1 MIRVFSDGGDT
12 IVQLDEGVLDS
23 EGATRL
29 RELLR
34 TLLAEAKQP
43 IVVDLSRSREVTPI
57 ALAAL
62 VDDFERLRPVRF
74 RGLSQHASRVLAHL
88 TRTPSRA
95 RSTAL

>member
-1 MIRVFSDGGDT
+1 MTLGWWRRNGLPVAAIAVLLPLT
-12 IVQLDEGVLDS
+12 VGVIGTNEWS
-23 EGATRL
+23 EHGRAT
-29 RELLR
+29 
-34 TLLAEAKQP
+34 QP